1 MSKCARCGARKGK
14 RSCPALGASICP
26 VCCAE
31 ERLETIPCPRDCP
44 HLASEYYQHRRRRER
59 AFSRGRD
66 FVTWN
71 AKHFPQEIARE
82 FAFKLQADIYYY
94 ERAHGVVDDAVVADA
109 LEDLAESMGKIAF
122 AQRASSPLGT
132 FLKERLTDERRYKL
146 PEAWSAEARRDAV
159 QALSTRVRSLETGG
173 AGDHASSP
181 KRRHS
186 EILQSFFG
194 NLDFEADLDYSPED
208 GPEAP
213 GTRREDE
220 GHERHERPGDLPRS
234 AGGIITP

>member
-1 MSKCARCGARKGK
+1 MRIPAIRSAVARTTLRRSVFFFTGLRLYRALVEPSGRVLQSLDMSKCARCGARKGK

-82 FAFKLQADIYYY
+82 FAFKLQADI
-94 ERAHGVVDDAVVADA
+94 
-109 LEDLAESMGKIAF
+109 
-122 AQRASSPLGT
+122 
-132 FLKERLTDERRYKL
+132 
-146 PEAWSAEARRDAV
+146 
-159 QALSTRVRSLETGG
+159 
-173 AGDHASSP
+173 
-181 KRRHS
+181 
-186 EILQSFFG
+186 
-194 NLDFEADLDYSPED
+194 
-208 GPEAP
+208 
-213 GTRREDE
+213 
-220 GHERHERPGDLPRS
+220 
-234 AGGIITP
+234 